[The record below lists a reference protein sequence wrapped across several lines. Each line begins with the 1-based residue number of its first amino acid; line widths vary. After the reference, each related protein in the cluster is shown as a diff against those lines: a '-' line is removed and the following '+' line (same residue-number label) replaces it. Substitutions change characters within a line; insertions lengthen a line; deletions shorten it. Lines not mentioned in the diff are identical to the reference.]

1 MQNIIYAEDSPKEV
15 RASLISSKKVGTD
28 LNFTVYQRILL
39 MPEHHAYFSAR
50 GKVLYLSLSL
60 QTKW

>member
-15 RASLISSKKVGTD
+15 RASLISSKKVGTGV
-28 LNFTVYQRILL
+28 NFTVYQRTLL
-39 MPEHHAYFSAR
+39 MPEHHSYFNAR
-50 GKVLYLSLSL
+50 GKLLYLSLSL